1 MRSATWHWRAWK
13 APGFHTTPPRQHA
26 APAHCRPGNARAQ
39 CALGLVYL
47 KGAGART
54 MAARFLK
61 LANDQGFQPARDA
74 LGHLTTAC
82 LTGTRVLIMGLATGR
97 IAVRID
103 GQTKSSSVSWATAQ
117 QRTPRQH
124 PRHCRVSF

>member
-1 MRSATWHWRAWK
+1 MRSATWHWRTWK
-13 APGFHTTPPRQHA
+13 APGFHTTPPRQYA
-26 APAHCRPGNARAQ
+26 VPARCRPGNARAQ

-74 LGHLTTAC
+74 LHLTTAY

-103 GQTKSSSVSWATAQ
+103 GQTKSVSWATVQ
-117 QRTPRQH
+117 QRPPPR
-124 PRHCRVSF
+124 